1 MGLLTKK
8 DPCAI
13 CGGKV
18 SGLFPY
24 KIEGHLICN
33 ECHGQVDLPDE
44 MENRMTLEDFKA
56 YRQFREE
63 NKLLRDR
70 FQISQ
75 QVDFGWLDTKFLFDF
90 PHRLLCMDKNLN
102 RTIFEG
108 KQITSFVIR
117 EDDAPLFEGSAAGLR
132 RYTSTVPDRAM
143 AMTTQIELYHLRL
156 QMERARREDK
166 KQPEIRFDI
175 PEPFN
180 AFNVEIRFAHPYWS
194 FFTADMSGPTFDN
207 TYPDV
212 NDYLREYQESATT
225 IEQLAEALMEVAF
238 PGAAVQAAG
247 SPVTAARAGTEPT
260 SSAPVDTVTE
270 LQRYKALLEQG
281 IITEE
286 EFTAKKRQLLGI

>member
-90 PHRLLCMDKNLN
+90 PIVFCAWIK
-102 RTIFEG
+102 T
-108 KQITSFVIR
+108 
-117 EDDAPLFEGSAAGLR
+117 
-132 RYTSTVPDRAM
+132 
-143 AMTTQIELYHLRL
+143 
-156 QMERARREDK
+156 
-166 KQPEIRFDI
+166 
-175 PEPFN
+175 
-180 AFNVEIRFAHPYWS
+180 
-194 FFTADMSGPTFDN
+194 
-207 TYPDV
+207 
-212 NDYLREYQESATT
+212 
-225 IEQLAEALMEVAF
+225 
-238 PGAAVQAAG
+238 
-247 SPVTAARAGTEPT
+247 
-260 SSAPVDTVTE
+260 
-270 LQRYKALLEQG
+270 
-281 IITEE
+281 
-286 EFTAKKRQLLGI
+286 